1 MLHVYNAT
9 LCHGG
14 SILLSCR
21 HGDAFFY
28 LHFIDG
34 AYNLLNYM
42 PFSYLALFLPYS
54 F

>member
-1 MLHVYNAT
+1 MVVQFFSLAVMAT
-9 LCHGG
+9 H
-14 SILLSCR
+14 S
-21 HGDAFFY
+21 FY

-34 AYNLLNYM
+34 IYNLLNYM